1 MIGSFTYKN
10 PSTVKDAVAALAVEW
25 GQTEVLA
32 GGSDLLAAMKDQ
44 IAVPKTVVNI
54 KSIKDLSATS
64 VAGGKLVV
72 GANVT
77 LAELA
82 ELAPVIKHFPALA
95 KAAKDLGS
103 VQIRNVATLGGNLCQ
118 RNRDWYYRNQLSPE
132 TKDNLAYGAIF
143 PEGGQSYVHPST
155 LAPVLI
161 ALSATAQVA
170 GPGGTKDVPVEKLF
184 QVADLKTKREVTLA
198 SNEIITSVTIPITEA
213 RNAEIEIR
221 ERQSHDWPLV
231 QAAASVLVDSSGV
244 VQKANIVLGHVGP
257 VPRRAVDAEKLLV
270 GKKLDETL
278 AGEAGK
284 KAAEGATPHPTNEY
298 KVQLVR
304 VAVKRALLSA
314 VGNEYWRATS

>member
-1 MIGSFTYKN
+1 VISSFTYKN
-10 PSTVKDAVAALAVEW
+10 PKTVSEAISLLSTTW
-25 GQTEVLA
+25 GQSEVLA

-44 IAVPKTVVNI
+44 LATPTTVVNI
-54 KSIKDLSATS
+54 KGLPELSKNELT
-64 VAGGKLVV
+64 GGKLVL

-82 ELAPVIKHFPALA
+82 EMTPVVKHFPALA

-118 RNRDWYYRNQLSPE
+118 RNRDWYYRNQLAPE
-132 TKDNLAYGAIF
+132 SKENLAYGAIF
-143 PEGGQSYVHPST
+143 PAEGQTYVHPST

-161 ALSATAQVA
+161 ALSATAQVV
-170 GPGGTKDVPVEKLF
+170 GPGGSKDVPIEKLF
-184 QVADLKTKREVTLA
+184 QVADGKSKREVTLA
-198 SNEIITSVTIPITEA
+198 ANEIITSVTIPITEA
-213 RNAEIEIR
+213 KTGEIQVR

-231 QAAASVLVDSSGV
+231 QAAVSLTVDGAGT

-257 VPRRAVDAEKLLV
+257 VPKRASDAEKLLV
-270 GKKLDETL
+270 GKKLDELL
-278 AGEAGK
+278 ATEAGK
-284 KAAEGATPHPTNEY
+284 IAAVGAAPHSTNEY

-314 VGNEYWRATS
+314 IGNEYWRATS